1 MTSIVIE
8 NIETRL
14 IRFLRLE
21 LPEEAD
27 GQKKKLKFVQLGIHV
42 NPTLTETSPLIKYRS
57 VAKID
62 QKTNQ
67 SY

>member
-21 LPEEAD
+21 LPEETD
-27 GQKKKLKFVQLGIHV
+27 GKKKLKFV
-42 NPTLTETSPLIKYRS
+42 
-57 VAKID
+57 
-62 QKTNQ
+62 
-67 SY
+67 